1 MNRSE
6 FIEQLAK
13 KAGLTKRDATE
24 ATKAMLDLITDALA
38 DNKSVHLAGFG
49 KFEVRTRKA
58 SVRINPQ
65 TRQRINIPAK
75 AVPAFRS
82 GKPLK
87 EAVAKK

>member
-13 KAGLTKRDATE
+13 KAGLTKRDATK
-24 ATKAMLDLITDALA
+24 AAKAMLDLITDALA

-58 SVRINPQ
+58 SARINPR
-65 TRQRINIPAK
+65 TRQKINIPAK
-75 AVPAFRS
+75 AVPAFKS
-82 GKPLK
+82 GKTLK